1 MRIVRRQLLPAL
13 LITIVL
19 YVITGLLYPLVVWGV
34 GQVGFNH
41 RANGSFITR
50 NGQVVGSS
58 LIGQNFVD
66 KDGNALTQYFQPR
79 PSSAGTSGYDPT
91 SSAASN
97 LPPGDPRLVGF
108 VPGLNAV
115 DLNGNSS
122 STNPFA
128 TSDDPTCVPTDPKG
142 NPVTSP
148 SAGQE
153 YAKNKDGSYV
163 CDANT
168 VPQRANA
175 YRQLN
180 SLAAGAS
187 VPVDAVT
194 GSFSGLD
201 PDISVANANLQ
212 GDRVAKARS
221 LTTDRVL
228 ALIKAHTNKRQLGV
242 LGEQTVNVLDINLAL
257 DQLH

>member
-1 MRIVRRQLLPAL
+1 MRVLRRQLLPAA

-19 YVITGLLYPLVVWGV
+19 YVLTGLLYPFVVWAV

-41 RANGSFITR
+41 RANGSFITH

-58 LIGQNFVD
+58 LIGQNFLD
-66 KDGNALTQYFQPR
+66 KSGNPDAKYFQPR
-79 PSSAGTSGYDPT
+79 PSAAGAGYDAT
-91 SSAASN
+91 ASAASN

-108 VPGLNAV
+108 VPGFNSV
-115 DLNGNSS
+115 DLNGNPST
-122 STNPFA
+122 TNPFA
-128 TSDDPTCVPTDPKG
+128 TSDDPLCVPTDPKG

-148 SAGQE
+148 SPGQQ

-163 CDANT
+163 CDPNT
-168 VPQRANA
+168 VPQRAIA

-180 SLAAGAS
+180 GLAPNAS

-194 GSFSGLD
+194 GDFSGLD

-212 GDRVAKARS
+212 APRVAKARN
-221 LTTDRVL
+221 LPTDQVL
-228 ALIKAHTNKRQLGV
+228 AVVKSHTNKRQLGF
-242 LGEQTVNVLDINLAL
+242 LGEQTVNVVDLNLAL